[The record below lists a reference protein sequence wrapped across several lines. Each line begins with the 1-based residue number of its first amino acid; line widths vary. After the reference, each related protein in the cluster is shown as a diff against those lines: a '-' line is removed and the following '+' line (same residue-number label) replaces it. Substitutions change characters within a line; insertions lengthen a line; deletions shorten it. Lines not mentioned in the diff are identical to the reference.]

1 MKLSSL
7 LSEERIRI
15 PLAARTKEEA
25 LRELVSLLR
34 KSDEEAEALL
44 ASVLEREK
52 SMSTGIGRGIAI
64 PHGKSPRAHGLEL
77 AFGISS
83 EPIDYASL
91 DRKPVRIFFLLVS
104 PLDQASTHCE
114 ALGSISRI
122 LASDTAHDT
131 LLEAKNAGDVLSVLT
146 REEEAAA
153 E

>member
-1 MKLSSL
+1 
-7 LSEERIRI
+7 
-15 PLAARTKEEA
+15 

-64 PHGKSPRAHGLEL
+64 PHGKSPRARGLEL

-91 DRKPVRIFFLLVS
+91 DRKPVRLFFLLVS
-104 PLDQASTHCE
+104 PLTKRPHTAKRWAPSP
-114 ALGSISRI
+114 GSWR
-122 LASDTAHDT
+122 
-131 LLEAKNAGDVLSVLT
+131 LT
-146 REEEAAA
+146 RRTTSCWRPRAPATCCRS
-153 E
+153 